1 MDRAGLKS
9 NTASPKPLSISMLYH
24 TLKNPFYYGMM
35 KIKNELYQHKYPSLI
50 AKNLFDK
57 AQEIMNGW
65 HKKPFKYAAK
75 PFIFRGLIKCADCGC
90 TITPETSKGH
100 IYYSCTNYHRTH
112 KKRVYVKEADLLK
125 PIYELLDSINLPD
138 KKVKELVQDLKQAT
152 KSENRFFTN
161 TLQELRKEYDKIEN
175 RKSKLQDDKYDGS
188 ITNDFYDK
196 KFKEYTEKQA
206 KLMTEI
212 SKHDKANNQYYIT
225 ANTILN
231 LAKRAREIFENS
243 EVPEQRQFLNYLLQN
258 CQLKDKNLIYK
269 LKTPYDT
276 VLSASK
282 CSNLLPGSDSNRRP
296 TR

>member
-1 MDRAGLKS
+1 M
-9 NTASPKPLSISMLYH
+9 
-24 TLKNPFYYGMM
+24 
-35 KIKNELYQHKYPSLI
+35 
-50 AKNLFDK
+50 
-57 AQEIMNGW
+57 
-65 HKKPFKYAAK
+65 
-75 PFIFRGLIKCADCGC
+75 
-90 TITPETSKGH
+90 
-100 IYYSCTNYHRTH
+100 
-112 KKRVYVKEADLLK
+112 
-125 PIYELLDSINLPD
+125 PD

-161 TLQELRKEYDKIEN
+161 TLQELRNEYDKIEN